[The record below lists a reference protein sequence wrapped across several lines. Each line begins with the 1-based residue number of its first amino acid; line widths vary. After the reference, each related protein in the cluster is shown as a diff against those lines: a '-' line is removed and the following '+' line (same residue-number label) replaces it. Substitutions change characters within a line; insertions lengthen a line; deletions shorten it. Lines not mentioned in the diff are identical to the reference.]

1 MISLKLCL
9 TPVLLSLLRW
19 KFIDEW
25 TEKVDIS
32 INLSFDIMEKQ
43 YKIKLINSTVLIWVK
58 IL

>member
-1 MISLKLCL
+1 MVSLKLCL